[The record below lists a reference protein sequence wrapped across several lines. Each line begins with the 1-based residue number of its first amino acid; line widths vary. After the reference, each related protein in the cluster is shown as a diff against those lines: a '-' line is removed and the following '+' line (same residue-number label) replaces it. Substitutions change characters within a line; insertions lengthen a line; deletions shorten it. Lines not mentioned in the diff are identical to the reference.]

1 MTKTETGDNT
11 PEADSKIHGILMC
24 MTVTTVRVHNRH
36 GCNPHACTHVWTIDA
51 VLRVRTHVF
60 VYACGGEA
68 WRDND
73 KHKKRVMKWG
83 REDEWEWMREAL
95 LYN

>member
-24 MTVTTVRVHNRH
+24 KH

-51 VLRVRTHVF
+51 VLRVLRVRSCVF

-83 REDEWEWMREAL
+83 REDEWEWMRKAL